1 MRPGFY
7 HVKLYIMRL
16 LILFYVFGTGFV
28 LLSVYLR
35 YWRGKRRFERRNM
48 AGMETFKSYNKA
60 LSANFIENI
69 ASFLSLL
76 LMVIGI
82 LLLLMA
88 LFGRQDIMRVNHW

>member
-1 MRPGFY
+1 
-7 HVKLYIMRL
+7 
-16 LILFYVFGTGFV
+16 
-28 LLSVYLR
+28 
-35 YWRGKRRFERRNM
+35 M